1 MALENKQ
8 LNSLSIDNDEISLK
22 ELIVKIKEWGV
33 FLKSKWKSIFI
44 FGIIGALIGLTI
56 ALFEK
61 PTYKAVLTFAMEE
74 DKGSGGGLSGALG
87 LASSFGIDLGGGGGG
102 GAFAASNLTELMKSR
117 LLVEK
122 VLLEPIIINGKLITL
137 AEYYIQINE
146 LRKGWADNNLLKK
159 IQFLPKADR
168 SNFTLQQDS
177 ILQQMHKILIDKEH
191 LSIMQ
196 KDKKVT
202 ILSIEVTSENELFS
216 KIFCESIAKETSDFY
231 IETRSK
237 KSRINVDVL
246 QKQVDS
252 VRIALNGAI
261 TIVANETD
269 NVYNLNP
276 AFNIKGAPSKK
287 KQIDVQANTAILTNL
302 VVQLELAKITLR
314 KETPLIQLIDR
325 PILPLQKEKFGK
337 LKSIILGG
345 FLAGLIY
352 ILYLIFGRLFGKITS
367 FNVKINT

>member
-1 MALENKQ
+1 MALENNQ
-8 LNSLSIDNDEISLK
+8 IENSNIDNDEISLK
-22 ELIVKIKEWGV
+22 ELIIKIKEWGA

-44 FGIIGALIGLTI
+44 IGTIGAIVGLTI

-74 DKGSGGGLSGALG
+74 DKGGGGLSGALG
-87 LASSFGIDLGGGGGG
+87 LASSFGIDLGGAGGG
-102 GAFAASNLTELMKSR
+102 GAFAASNLAELMKSR

-122 VLLEPIIINGKLITL
+122 VLLEPIVINGKTITL
-137 AEYYIQINE
+137 AEYYIQINK
-146 LRKGWADNNLLKK
+146 LREVWDKKPNLKSV
-159 IQFLPKADR
+159 QFLPNVDR
-168 SNFTLQQDS
+168 SIFTLQQDS
-177 ILQQMHKILIDKEH
+177 ILQKIHKSLIDKEH

-231 IETRSK
+231 IETKSK
-237 KSRINVDVL
+237 KSKINVNVL
-246 QKQVDS
+246 QRQLDS
-252 VRIALNGAI
+252 VRNALNGAI
-261 TIVANETD
+261 TGVANETD
-269 NVYNLNP
+269 IVYNLNP

-287 KQIDVQANTAILTNL
+287 RQIDVQANTAILTNL

-345 FLAGLIY
+345 FLAGFLY
-352 ILYLIFGRLFGKITS
+352 ILYLIFGRLYRKMIA
-367 FNVKINT
+367 

>member
-1 MALENKQ
+1 MAMENNQ
-8 LNSLSIDNDEISLK
+8 IENSNIDNDEISLK
-22 ELIVKIKEWGV
+22 ELIIKIKEWGT
-33 FLKSKWKSIFI
+33 FLKSKWKAIFI
-44 FGIIGALIGLTI
+44 VGFIGALIGLTI

-61 PTYKAVLTFAMEE
+61 PTYKAILTFAMEE
-74 DKGSGGGLSGALG
+74 DKGGGGGGLSGALG

-102 GAFAASNLTELMKSR
+102 GAFAASNLAELMKSR

-122 VLLEPIIINGKLITL
+122 VLLEPIQINGKTISL

-146 LRKGWADNNLLKK
+146 IREGWDKKPNLKS
-159 IQFLPKADR
+159 IEFLPNADR

-177 ILQQMHKILIDKEH
+177 ILQKIHTSLIDKEH

-231 IETRSK
+231 IETKSK
-237 KSRINVDVL
+237 KSKINVSVL
-246 QKQVDS
+246 QRQTDS
-252 VRIALNGAI
+252 VRNALNGAI
-261 TIVANETD
+261 TGVANETD

-276 AFNIKGAPSKK
+276 AFNVKGAPSKK
-287 KQIDVQANTAILTNL
+287 MQIDVQANTAILTNL

-345 FLAGLIY
+345 FLAGFLY
-352 ILYLIFGRLFGKITS
+352 ILYLIFGRLYRKMIA
-367 FNVKINT
+367 

>member
-1 MALENKQ
+1 MALENNQ
-8 LNSLSIDNDEISLK
+8 IEGSNIDNDEISLK
-22 ELIVKIKEWGV
+22 ELIIKIKEWGT
-33 FLKSKWKSIFI
+33 FLKSKWKAIFI
-44 FGIIGALIGLTI
+44 VGIIGALIGLTI

-61 PTYKAVLTFAMEE
+61 PTYKAILTFAMEE
-74 DKGSGGGLSGALG
+74 DKGGGGGGLSGALG

-102 GAFAASNLTELMKSR
+102 GAFAASNLAELMKSR

-122 VLLEPIIINGKLITL
+122 VLLEPIVINGKTISL

-146 LRKGWADNNLLKK
+146 LREGWDKKPNLKSV
-159 IQFLPKADR
+159 QFLPNADR

-177 ILQQMHKILIDKEH
+177 ILQKIHTSLIDKEH

-231 IETRSK
+231 IETKSK
-237 KSRINVDVL
+237 KSKINVSVL
-246 QKQVDS
+246 QRQTDS
-252 VRIALNGAI
+252 VRNALNGAI
-261 TIVANETD
+261 TGVANETD

-337 LKSIILGG
+337 LKSIALGG
-345 FLAGLIY
+345 FLAGFLY
-352 ILYLIFGRLFGKITS
+352 ILYLIFGRLYRKM
-367 FNVKINT
+367 VA

>member
-1 MALENKQ
+1 MALENNQ
-8 LNSLSIDNDEISLK
+8 INSSNIDNDEISLK
-22 ELIVKIKEWGV
+22 ELIINAKVWVDFI
-33 FLKSKWKSIFI
+33 KSKWKSIFLV
-44 FGIIGALIGLTI
+44 GTIGAIIGLTI

-61 PTYKAVLTFAMEE
+61 PTYKAILTFAMEE
-74 DKGSGGGLSGALG
+74 DKGGGGGGLSGALG
-87 LASSFGIDLGGGGGG
+87 LASSFGIDIGGGGGG
-102 GAFAASNLTELMKSR
+102 VFAASNLAELMKSR

-122 VLLEPIIINGKLITL
+122 VLLAPILINGKTISL
-137 AEYYIQINE
+137 AEYYIQINN
-146 LRKGWADNNLLKK
+146 LRETWENNRTMKD
-159 IQFLPKADR
+159 IEFLPNADR
-168 SNFTLQQDS
+168 SKFTLQQDV
-177 ILQQMHKILIDKEH
+177 ILQQIHKNLIDPKQ

-196 KDKKVT
+196 KGKKVT

-231 IETRSK
+231 IETKSK
-237 KSRINVDVL
+237 KSKINVNLL

-252 VRIALNGAI
+252 VRDALNGAI
-261 TIVANETD
+261 TGVANETD

-302 VVQLELAKITLR
+302 VVQLEIAKITLR

-345 FLAGLIY
+345 SLTGLLF
-352 ILYLIFGRLFGKITS
+352 ILYLIFGRFYRKIIS
-367 FNVKINT
+367 

>member
-1 MALENKQ
+1 MATENNQ
-8 LNSLSIDNDEISLK
+8 IEDSNIDNDEISLK
-22 ELIVKIKEWGV
+22 ELILKIKEWV
-33 FLKSKWKSIFI
+33 TFLKSKWKTIFI
-44 FGIIGALIGLTI
+44 AGFIGALIGLTI
-56 ALFEK
+56 AFFEK

-74 DKGSGGGLSGALG
+74 DKGSGGAGLSGALG
-87 LASSFGIDLGGGGGG
+87 LASSFGIDLGGTGGG
-102 GAFAASNLTELMKSR
+102 GAFAASNLAELMKSR

-122 VLLEPIIINGKLITL
+122 VLLEAIVINGKTITV
-137 AEYYIQINE
+137 AEYYIQINQ
-146 LRKGWADNNLLKK
+146 LREDWDKKSSLKDIK
-159 IQFLPKADR
+159 FLPGADR

-177 ILQQMHKILIDKEH
+177 ILQEIHKSLIDKEH

-202 ILSIEVTSENELFS
+202 ILSIEVTSENEVFS

-231 IETRSK
+231 VETKSK
-237 KSRINVDVL
+237 KSKINVNVL

-252 VRIALNGAI
+252 VRNELNGAI
-261 TIVANETD
+261 TVVANESD

-325 PILPLQKEKFGK
+325 PILPLSKEKFGK
-337 LKSIILGG
+337 LKSIILGSFLSG
-345 FLAGLIY
+345 FIY
-352 ILYLIFGRLFGKITS
+352 ILYLIFGRLYRKMVS
-367 FNVKINT
+367 

>member
-1 MALENKQ
+1 MALENNQ
-8 LNSLSIDNDEISLK
+8 IEISNIDNDEISLK
-22 ELIVKIKEWGV
+22 ELIIKSKEWIT
-33 FLKSKWKSIFI
+33 FLKSKWVSIFI
-44 FGIIGALIGLTI
+44 FGIIGASIGLTI
-56 ALFEK
+56 ALFDK

-74 DKGSGGGLSGALG
+74 DKGGGGGGLSGALG

-102 GAFAASNLTELMKSR
+102 GAFAASNLAELMKSR

-122 VLLEPIIINGKLITL
+122 VLLEPIIINGKTISL
-137 AEYYIQINE
+137 AEYYIQLNE
-146 LRKGWADNNLLKK
+146 LREGWNKKPNLKNL
-159 IQFLPKADR
+159 QFLPNADR

-177 ILQQMHKILIDKEH
+177 ILKQIHKSLIDKEH

-216 KIFCESIAKETSDFY
+216 KIFCENIAKETSDFY
-231 IETRSK
+231 IETKSK
-237 KSRINVDVL
+237 KSKINVNVL
-246 QKQVDS
+246 QRQTDS
-252 VRIALNGAI
+252 VRNALNVAI
-261 TIVANETD
+261 TGVANEID

-325 PILPLQKEKFGK
+325 PILPLAKEKFGK

-345 FLAGLIY
+345 FLSGFLF
-352 ILYLIFGRLFGKITS
+352 ILYLIFGRLYRKIVS
-367 FNVKINT
+367 

>member
-1 MALENKQ
+1 MALENNQ
-8 LNSLSIDNDEISLK
+8 INNVNADNDEISLK
-22 ELIVKIKEWGV
+22 ELIIKIKEWGS
-33 FLKSKWKSIFI
+33 FLKSKWKLIFI
-44 FGIIGALIGLTI
+44 AGIIGACIGLTI

-74 DKGSGGGLSGALG
+74 DKGSGGGGLSGALG
-87 LASSFGIDLGGGGGG
+87 LASSFGIDLGGAGGG
-102 GAFAASNLTELMKSR
+102 GAFAASNLAELMKSR

-122 VLLEPIIINGKLITL
+122 VLLEPIEINGKTISL

-146 LRKGWADNNLLKK
+146 LREKWEDKPELKNT
-159 IQFLPKADR
+159 QFLPNADR

-177 ILQQMHKILIDKEH
+177 ILQKIHKSLIDKEH

-231 IETRSK
+231 IETKSK
-237 KSRINVDVL
+237 KSKINVNVL
-246 QKQVDS
+246 QRQVDS
-252 VRIALNGAI
+252 VRNELNGAI
-261 TIVANETD
+261 AGVANETD

-345 FLAGLIY
+345 FLSSFLF
-352 ILYLIFGRLFGKITS
+352 ILYLIFGRLYKKL
-367 FNVKINT
+367 VA

>member
-1 MALENKQ
+1 MALENNQ
-8 LNSLSIDNDEISLK
+8 IENSNIDNDEISLK
-22 ELIVKIKEWGV
+22 ELIIKIKGWLG
-33 FLKSKWKSIFI
+33 FLISKWKSIFI
-44 FGIIGALIGLTI
+44 FGIIGGSIGLTI

-74 DKGSGGGLSGALG
+74 DKGGGGGLSGALG

-102 GAFAASNLTELMKSR
+102 GAFAASNLAELMKSR

-122 VLLEPIIINGKLITL
+122 VLLEPIIINGKTISL

-146 LRKGWADNNLLKK
+146 LREGWDKKPNLKNV
-159 IQFLPKADR
+159 QFLPNADR
-168 SNFTLQQDS
+168 FNFTLQQDS
-177 ILQQMHKILIDKEH
+177 ILQQIHKSLIDPKK

-231 IETRSK
+231 IETKSK
-237 KSRINVDVL
+237 KSKINVNVL
-246 QKQVDS
+246 QRQTDS
-252 VRIALNGAI
+252 VRNALNGAI
-261 TIVANETD
+261 TGVANEID

-325 PILPLQKEKFGK
+325 PILPLSKEKFGK

-345 FLAGLIY
+345 FLAGFLY
-352 ILYLIFGRLFGKITS
+352 ILYLIFGRLYRKI
-367 FNVKINT
+367 IA